1 MDSPEFL
8 ALAQT
13 LGRPA
18 QSLRGWAQLT
28 PAQLTQVTEAIARAQ
43 QAERAR
49 LMQAFAQLWP
59 RALAVRLM
67 APGKAP

>member
-8 ALAQT
+8 ALAQV

-28 PAQLTQVTEAIARAQ
+28 PAQLTQVTEAIARA
-43 QAERAR
+43 
-49 LMQAFAQLWP
+49 
-59 RALAVRLM
+59 
-67 APGKAP
+67 